1 MRGLPFGNLLLGSSR
16 TNIRQSMLVSLIADY
31 GTGDPAFTEVT
42 QRLLMTLPQAQ
53 IHVLS
58 VPPFSTLATGFWI
71 AQLGLNP
78 GPEERLIYH
87 NCAPRQ
93 DDPEARR
100 DNEGE
105 GLTYALLS
113 PNVKVVGV
121 NAGYTLSFI
130 KHHAKVLKGVNV
142 SRSGS
147 QFRSRDVFPTAATAI
162 AKDDFSLL
170 GEVLN
175 IEQIPDPPTS
185 HIAWIDGYGNIK
197 TTIPSHAVHLKPQS
211 KCVIRIGN
219 VVSDAIYSDGSFQ
232 VSQGTLAFAP
242 GSAGWTAA
250 NGGERIRWME
260 LFLRGGS
267 AWERFGKPPV
277 NQPVICDLET

>member
-1 MRGLPFGNLLLGSSR
+1 
-16 TNIRQSMLVSLIADY
+16 MLISLIGDY
-31 GTGDPAFTEVT
+31 GTGDPAFIEVT
-42 QRLLMTLPQAQ
+42 QRLLMDLPQAQ
-53 IHVLS
+53 IHLLS

-78 GPEERLIYH
+78 GPEGRLIYH

-105 GLTYALLS
+105 GLTYALL
-113 PNVKVVGV
+113 PNGVKVVGV

-142 SRSGS
+142 SRGGS

-162 AKDDFSLL
+162 ANEDFSLL
-170 GEVLN
+170 GEALDVA
-175 IEQIPDPPTS
+175 QIPDPPDDR
-185 HIAWIDGYGNIK
+185 IAWIDGYGNIK
-197 TTIPSHAVHLKPQS
+197 TTIPAHSINLEPETQ
-211 KCVIRIGN
+211 CVIRIGN
-219 VVSDAIYSDGSFQ
+219 VVSDAVYSDGSFK
-232 VSQGTLAFAP
+232 VPEGTLAFAP
-242 GSAGWTAA
+242 GSAGWNNAKDG
-250 NGGERIRWME
+250 NPIRWME
-260 LFLRGGS
+260 LFLRGGN

-277 NQPVICDLET
+277 NQPVIQSLKLKL